1 MYGMSST
8 DVEVEGGSGSNDRF
22 FIADRREQGNKK
34 IRKFG

>member
-22 FIADRREQGNKK
+22 FIADREQGNKK